1 MDDGTLVLSGYSI
14 LMSRKIKRAVIIT
27 LSLLSVLTAYI
38 LLMREH
44 RAVRRDAD
52 IFIRAMMIRDFNVI
66 YNYHVPSQKRVQV
79 AMKVPS
85 PSESH
90 LKEIYG
96 EQKTSFED
104 AQPTA
109 NLKELWV
116 EKYLFIDGMKY
127 RFGDVRMVENIDN
140 PSSPIRERIDAVLTV
155 EVEYIN
161 KEKSPDLNG
170 YIRNVTYL
178 VKLVLIENIIR
189 TSIVKS
195 KARRWLF
202 HSIDIK
208 KGSLVYWEN

>member
-1 MDDGTLVLSGYSI
+1 
-14 LMSRKIKRAVIIT
+14 MSRKIKRAVIIT
-27 LSLLSVLTAYI
+27 LSLLSILTAYI

-44 RAVRRDAD
+44 RVVRRDAD
-52 IFIRAMMIRDFNVI
+52 TFIRAMMIRDFNVI
-66 YNYHVPSQKRVQV
+66 YNYHVPSQKRVQI
-79 AMKVPS
+79 AMKIPS
-85 PSESH
+85 PSEAY

-96 EQKTSFED
+96 EQKASFEK

-127 RFGDVRMVENIDN
+127 RFGDVRMVENIEN
-140 PSSPIRERIDAVLTV
+140 PSSPIRERIDVVLTV
-155 EVEYIN
+155 EAKYTN

-170 YIRNVTYL
+170 YVRNVTYL
-178 VKLVLIENIIR
+178 VKLVSIENIIR

-195 KARRWLF
+195 KTKRWSF

-208 KGSLVYWEN
+208 EGSLVYWEN

>member
-1 MDDGTLVLSGYSI
+1 MDDGTLVLSRYSI
-14 LMSRKIKRAVIIT
+14 LMSRKIKISAIIT
-27 LSLLSVLTAYI
+27 LSLLSVLTVYI

-52 IFIRAMMIRDFNVI
+52 IFIRAMMIRDFNII
-66 YNYHVPSQKRVQV
+66 YNYHAPSQKRVQV
-79 AMKVPS
+79 AMKVSS
-85 PSESH
+85 PSEAH

-104 AQPTA
+104 AQPTV

-127 RFGDVRMVENIDN
+127 RFGDVKMIENIEN
-140 PSSPIRERIDAVLTV
+140 PSSPIRERIDAVLSV
-155 EVEYIN
+155 EAEYTN

-170 YIRNVTYL
+170 YVRNVTYL
-178 VKLVLIENIIR
+178 VKFVSIENIIR
-189 TSIVKS
+189 TSIVKP
-195 KARRWLF
+195 KTKRWLF

-208 KGSLVYWEN
+208 EGSLVYWEN